1 MPTTA
6 ADGSYPNSERLDYRP
21 IALSDGPDV
30 YEACKEWEVVKFT
43 ASIPHP
49 YPPGEEIAFIERSR
63 ESWTDGSFLLFIARR
78 KDDGGYVGQVS
89 LTLDEGRREA
99 ELGYLV
105 CLPEWGRGYA
115 SEMALAIVAYGF
127 ETVGLDRIFARVS
140 PDNTASNKI
149 MPKLNMEYRST
160 GMSYAPA
167 RGRENEVHWY
177 DCRAEDWMKR
187 TA

>member
-6 ADGSYPNSERLDYRP
+6 VDLPYPSSERLTYRP
-21 IALSDGPDV
+21 IEPSDGQDV
-30 YEACKEWEVVKFT
+30 FNACKEWEVVKFT

-49 YPPGEEIAFIERSR
+49 YPPGEEVAFIEKAQK
-63 ESWTDGSFLLFIARR
+63 SWADGSFLLFVARR
-78 KDDGGYVGQVS
+78 IDDGAYVGQVS
-89 LTLDEGRREA
+89 LTLGDDRREA

-115 SEMALAIVAYGF
+115 SEMALAICTYGF
-127 ETVGLDRIFARVS
+127 EAVGLDRIFARVS
-140 PDNTASNKI
+140 PANTASNKI
-149 MPKLNMEYRST
+149 MPKLNMGYRST

-187 TA
+187 SA